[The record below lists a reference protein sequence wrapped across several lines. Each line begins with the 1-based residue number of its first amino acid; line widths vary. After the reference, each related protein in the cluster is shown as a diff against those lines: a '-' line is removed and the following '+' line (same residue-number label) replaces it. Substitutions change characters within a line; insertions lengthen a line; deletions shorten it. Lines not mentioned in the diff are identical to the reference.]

1 MTNIDTIW
9 HANDQN
15 VLSGGASNIGS
26 ASQTFGGVGYNLA
39 LACGRAD
46 TTFPPILLTA
56 VGVDHFAEQIR
67 YSCFHDSFEKGIKIS
82 LFPGTY

>member
-67 YSCFHDSFEKGIKIS
+67 YCWHKF
-82 LFPGTY
+82 